1 MVDRNQEDTV
11 AAKQRELLDA
21 LEEIFQKEGF
31 RKVTMAELAARLR
44 CSRRTFYE
52 LAGSKEELF
61 LRVLE
66 RLLDRIRRLGDEAAG
81 ELEDPGARLE
91 AFLRPG
97 FVETVQAS
105 TTFFDDI
112 DSFPSARRMM
122 NEHQARRAESI
133 RRIIEDGVRRGQL
146 RRVNA
151 YLVSEAARVVAR
163 RLKEPEFLRGAS
175 LSVGEAFREW
185 TGLLLHGLLHS
196 TSDEKRRRK
205 RARRG

>member
-1 MVDRNQEDTV
+1 MAGRNPENV
-11 AAKQRELLDA
+11 EGARQRELLDA

-31 RKVTMAELAARLR
+31 RKVTVGELAARLR
-44 CSRRTFYE
+44 CSRRSFYE
-52 LAGSKEELF
+52 LAGSKEDLF

-66 RLLDRIRRLGDEAAG
+66 RLLARIRRLGDEAAG
-81 ELEDPGARLE
+81 ELQDPAVRLE

-105 TTFFDDI
+105 TTFFGDI

-122 NEHQARRAESI
+122 EEHQETRAAGI
-133 RRIIEDGVRRGQL
+133 RRIIEDGIRRGQL
-146 RRVNA
+146 RRVNP

-163 RLKEPEFLRGAS
+163 RLKEPAFLREAS

-185 TGLLLHGLLHS
+185 TELLLHGLLHPAA
-196 TSDEKRRRK
+196 EAKQPPARRR
-205 RARRG
+205 RG